1 MHLNDRPCWLQV
13 NRCGRTNGLP
23 APRPPVLE
31 ATRWETHTQAEMR
44 SSDVEKIPELGR
56 LSVFSHLW
64 FCYCILKIPASEA
77 TRGQQRKGHR
87 MNMLKKDPRLGF
99 VY

>member
-1 MHLNDRPCWLQV
+1 MTDLVGCKSTDVGELTASQV
-13 NRCGRTNGLP
+13 
-23 APRPPVLE
+23 ARPPVLE
-31 ATRWETHTQAEMR
+31 ATRWATHTQAEMR

-64 FCYCILKIPASEA
+64 FCYCILMILVSEA

-87 MNMLKKDPRLGF
+87 MNMMKKDPRLGF